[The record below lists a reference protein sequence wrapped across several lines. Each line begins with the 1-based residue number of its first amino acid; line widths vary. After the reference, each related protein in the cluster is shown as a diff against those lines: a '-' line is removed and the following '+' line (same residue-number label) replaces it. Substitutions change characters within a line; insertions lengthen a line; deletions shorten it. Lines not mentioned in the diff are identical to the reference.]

1 MKLTQRRI
9 HEHLQMN
16 QRYILISLLT
26 ISFVYWYFKNN
37 VCRDSKLLE
46 LGYPNSKTLNNINWV
61 IRYNKIH
68 KRERAENGLKK
79 KKQVIRA
86 PNATFRREISIEKGL
101 ITSWNKR
108 KISVVNVEGKNGV
121 VGRFFT
127 FVDHQEELL
136 NDAKMQ
142 TIKPPILPIL
152 P

>member
-1 MKLTQRRI
+1 MSYKIQ
-9 HEHLQMN
+9 Q
-16 QRYILISLLT
+16 
-26 ISFVYWYFKNN
+26 
-37 VCRDSKLLE
+37 
-46 LGYPNSKTLNNINWV
+46 NSQ
-61 IRYNKIH
+61 
-68 KRERAENGLKK
+68 KRKSGEQIEEK